1 MVYFS
6 LTSPIQTSPFLEE
19 MYAWERGFLYRKFI
33 IKTIAVT
40 DYLIHEKFF
49 MEGKNILSK
58 IKIFFNN
65 VWQTKEQQY
74 MLMHNMSY

>member
-6 LTSPIQTSPFLEE
+6 LTSPIKISPFLEE

-33 IKTIAVT
+33 TKTIAVT

-49 MEGKNILSK
+49 IEGKNILSIIILELSLVPK
-58 IKIFFNN
+58 TVPDVRSQVNRT
-65 VWQTKEQQY
+65 V
-74 MLMHNMSY
+74 